1 MKKHSKRLFTILGI
15 CLFLCAGC
23 SSNQADITIE
33 NSRLESIDLENLS
46 KRIENKEEF
55 LVMVSQNSTDSI
67 LMERTLAAY
76 FRERDILPVYECKL
90 NDQGDKVEDTSNAY
104 AKFQD
109 IVPYFSGTTPQC
121 FYYKDG
127 EMKETVTGALSEI
140 AWQNFMI
147 KCGVISGDIIE
158 EPQETYQITED
169 GFEKVDLKQAADLLR
184 NKEDAYVYYARDDR
198 YNEAYSK
205 TLSTIVKEQKIK
217 IYLLCE
223 KDIVIPSEEE
233 KRIEVEESIS
243 LMNQS
248 MDMNFSPSLY
258 HLKDGAVESV
268 LKDNVTREEILT
280 WLSQHPLNK

>member
-1 MKKHSKRLFTILGI
+1 MKKHINKLFTVFGI
-15 CLFLCAGC
+15 CLLICTGC

-33 NSRLESIDLENLS
+33 NSKLDTIDLESLS

-55 LVMVSQNSTDSI
+55 LVMVSQNSTDST
-67 LMERTLAAY
+67 LMERTLTAY

-90 NDQGDKVEDTSNAY
+90 NEQGDKVEDTSNAY

-109 IVPYFSGTTPQC
+109 IVPYFSGATPQC

-127 EMKETVTGALSEI
+127 EMKETINGAVSEI
-140 AWQNFMI
+140 EWQNFMI
-147 KCGVISGDIIE
+147 KCGLISGDVIE
-158 EPQETYQITED
+158 EPKMTYVITEEH
-169 GFEKVDLKQAADLLR
+169 FEKINLIQAAEFLR
-184 NKEDAYVYYARDDR
+184 SKKDVYLYYAREDR

-205 TLSTIVKEQKIK
+205 TLSTIAKEKETT

-223 KDIVIPSEEE
+223 KDIVVPSDEEE
-233 KRIEVEESIS
+233 RKEAEEAIS

-258 HLKDGAVESV
+258 HLTDGTVEAV

>member
-1 MKKHSKRLFTILGI
+1 MKKPGNRLFAVLGI
-15 CLFLCAGC
+15 CLCLCSGC
-23 SSNQADITIE
+23 SSHQADITVE

-55 LVMVSQNSTDSI
+55 LVMVSQNSNDSI
-67 LMERTLAAY
+67 LMERTLTAY

-109 IVPYFSGTTPQC
+109 IVPYFSGATPQC

-127 EMKETVTGALSEI
+127 EMKETVNGALSEI
-140 AWQNFMI
+140 EWQNFMI
-147 KCGVISGDIIE
+147 KCGLISGDVIE
-158 EPQETYQITED
+158 EPKETYTVTED
-169 GFEKVDLKQAADLLR
+169 GFEKINLKQAADLLR
-184 NKEDAYVYYARDDR
+184 NKEDAYLYYAREDR

-205 TLSTIVKEQKIK
+205 TLSTVAKENETKV
-217 IYLLCE
+217 YLLCE
-223 KDIVIPSEEE
+223 KDIVVPSDET
-233 KRIEVEESIS
+233 KRVEAEESIS

-258 HLKDGAVESV
+258 HLKDGTVEAV